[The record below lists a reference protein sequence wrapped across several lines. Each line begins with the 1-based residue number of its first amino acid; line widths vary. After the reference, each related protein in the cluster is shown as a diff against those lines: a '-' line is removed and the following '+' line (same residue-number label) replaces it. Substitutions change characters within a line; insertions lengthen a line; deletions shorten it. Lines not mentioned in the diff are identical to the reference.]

1 MFQIKRSIVP
11 FAMAISVSF
20 ALTGLGVACS
30 SGDNTSDGA
39 ASAEAT
45 VSSPASDLRLA
56 LHAVLAEHVSL
67 AASATGAALDGQD
80 AEFKAAAAALDT
92 NSVDLAK
99 LVGSAYGPSAE
110 TAFLEGWRRH
120 IGFFVDYT
128 VGSATN
134 DQAKRDKAVADLE
147 QYAIEVSE
155 LFSAANGL
163 PKDDL
168 VKLVEGHI
176 LGLTS
181 VIDAQATGNDELAYT
196 RLRESVEHMQHFS
209 DPLAEATVKKFPE
222 KFKG

>member
-1 MFQIKRSIVP
+1 
-11 FAMAISVSF
+11 MAISVAF

-30 SGDNTSDGA
+30 SGDANKDGA
-39 ASAEAT
+39 AKAEPT

-56 LHAVLAEHVSL
+56 LNSILSEHVSL

-80 AEFKAAAAALDT
+80 AEFKAAAAALDA

-99 LVGSAYGPSAE
+99 LIGSAYGPSAE

-128 VGSATN
+128 VGAATN
-134 DQAKRDKAVADLE
+134 DQAKKDKAIADLQQYAVEVADL
-147 QYAIEVSE
+147 
-155 LFSAANGL
+155 FNAANGL
-163 PKDDL
+163 PKEDL
-168 VKLVEGHI
+168 VKLLETHVVT
-176 LGLTS
+176 LTS
-181 VIDAQATGNDELAYT
+181 VIDAQAAGNDELAYT

-209 DPLAEATVKKFPE
+209 DPLAEATVKKFPD